1 MRYKIVT
8 STAAILSFLN
18 GIFFLLIPVF
28 SMSLLGRDTNITGIM
43 NTRFFGACALGLAVI
58 LWFARDIQYPDVR
71 RLVSFGMLTTL
82 VVLVLIDL
90 NGIITGAMNQ
100 LGWLLFFADLILSL
114 GFIYSIFTDG
124 GQKI

>member
-8 STAAILSFLN
+8 STAAILSLLN

-28 SMSLLGRDTNITGIM
+28 SLSLLGRDTNLTGIM
-43 NTRFFGACALGLAVI
+43 NTRFFGASALGLAVI
-58 LWFARDIQYPDVR
+58 LWFARDIQHPEVR

-82 VVLVLIDL
+82 VILVLIDL
-90 NGIITGAMNQ
+90 NGILTGAMNQ

-114 GFIYSIFTDG
+114 GFIISIFTDG